1 MIKNKILDIKFIKRG
16 WKLLSFQTNN
26 KFQIGLIFQNMNY
39 MIERM
44 DWILGDILR
53 GYTKINIIS
62 ISVNPLKY
70 LLIFF

>member
-1 MIKNKILDIKFIKRG
+1 MIKNKILDIKFIKRD